1 MELGVG
7 DLLTIRVN
15 FRAGGARSSVV
26 FKRDGSRAVFVKAG
40 HATSTRIEVRVP
52 SSLVQFLPSA
62 AGKAKAARWAN
73 GAELSRGQYR
83 VQFNPCLPAY
93 RSPTCSTHP
102 PVESSYPPFDAPLR
116 RRRSTVTWP
125 SRSGSCCRADSG
137 YGFLITWSC
146 RAERGRSSRIAGQ
159 AGAGASP

>member
-7 DLLTIRVN
+7 DVLTIRGAN
-15 FRAGGARSSVV
+15 FRAAGARSSVV

-52 SSLVQFLPSA
+52 SGLVQCLPSA
-62 AGKAKAARWAN
+62 AGKAAAARLAN

-83 VQFNPCLPAY
+83 VQPFNPCLPDY

-102 PVESSYPPFDAPLR
+102 PVESSYPPFDAPFR
-116 RRRSTVTWP
+116 RRRSTVT
-125 SRSGSCCRADSG
+125 
-137 YGFLITWSC
+137 
-146 RAERGRSSRIAGQ
+146 
-159 AGAGASP
+159 